1 MIDTSSVF
9 VCMSTSSKVQYMLK
23 AWLVFFSGYFGI
35 PSRSSENGRQWIFG
49 KIFLDAWIV
58 SSIVY
63 TKWLLGN
70 MEFLFAQIP
79 SSKWLENFLVLP
91 PLAKQFNFHSRRV
104 YRLPVSSFIALFYS
118 ALFVFRIWTHFPL
131 VYFTF
136 GHYVDKFQKLFFL
149 PLIWLK
155 FWHIYWKFQ
164 A

>member
-58 SSIVY
+58 SCIVS

-79 SSKWLENFLVLP
+79 SSKWFENFLVLA

-104 YRLPVSSFIALFYS
+104 YRLPVTSFIALFFFFFCLFLEFEHTFLWYISHLGIMLINFKNYS
-118 ALFVFRIWTHFPL
+118 FYL
-131 VYFTF
+131 
-136 GHYVDKFQKLFFL
+136 
-149 PLIWLK
+149 
-155 FWHIYWKFQ
+155 
-164 A
+164 